1 MQKFNYFEA
10 VANLTPTY
18 PAHSGAGHST
28 TTAGSS
34 VTAAA
39 TKVFIHS
46 ISITSGVAANSLLVQ
61 NHGGTVTY
69 MTIGAVTPACYIL
82 DTIVESGIRVVGG
95 SAGTATAVITY
106 TPLAN

>member
-1 MQKFNYFEA
+1 MQKYNYFEA
-10 VANLTPTY
+10 IANLTPTY
-18 PAHSGAGHST
+18 PAHSGASHST

-46 ISITSGVAANSLLVQ
+46 VSITSGVAANSILLQ

-69 MTIGAVTPACYIL
+69 ATFQAVTPTCYIL

-95 SAGTATAVITY
+95 SAGTALAVITY
-106 TPLAN
+106 TPLTS